1 MREQLLFEPNRHRHA
16 ERPEAGGAVVIERG
30 DSECPHGRAP
40 GLGSLEDRVDEGCDR
55 AALGKH
61 QESAEQ
67 EHHDEQGQQP
77 EKDLRSTCG
86 RVRSCTEAGL
96 QK

>member
-1 MREQLLFEPNRHRHA
+1 M
-16 ERPEAGGAVVIERG
+16 IERG

-67 EHHDEQGQQP
+67 EHHHEHGQQP

-96 QK
+96 QKLFRVRMNTRSWTSQRDSALAT